1 MNSKT
6 YKVFNLCS
14 ISSGGG
20 FDFSVDFVRP
30 VTKTDNNK
38 IIK

>member
-20 FDFSVDFVRP
+20 FDFSVDFARP
-30 VTKTDNNK
+30 DTKQTTTK
-38 IIK
+38 